1 MCFGLV
7 GFEKDEVDWSLLNV
21 LFLVCF
27 GIFCFSSEFMEKV
40 LVFWESLDI
49 GDFVFFFLWNDKFIF
64 IEVYLI
70 IFYFWLR
77 FKVVLSMKY

>member
-7 GFEKDEVDWSLLNV
+7 GFENDEVDWSLLNV
-21 LFLVCF
+21 LFFVCF
-27 GIFCFSSEFMEKV
+27 CIFCLSSEFMEKV